1 MFMNMVIWCGRLMPQ
16 YSNEYETWKKTGV
29 KWSMIFSPFLRLIC
43 WVFLSI
49 VGRGGFCV
57 FKMQP
62 PARPSAHWKWESLVA
77 LAELVAEVKHRAGG
91 SCSKINF
98 PFMGEQVVAV
108 SFDTLPSC
116 GDQLLV
122 WDWHQVHTYQ
132 GNKMSSLLCHVNIM
146 IITYNN
152 QIFEHWRHLLQCIIH
167 FKFF

>member
-1 MFMNMVIWCGRLMPQ
+1 
-16 YSNEYETWKKTGV
+16 
-29 KWSMIFSPFLRLIC
+29 
-43 WVFLSI
+43 
-49 VGRGGFCV
+49 
-57 FKMQP
+57 
-62 PARPSAHWKWESLVA
+62 
-77 LAELVAEVKHRAGG
+77 
-91 SCSKINF
+91 
-98 PFMGEQVVAV
+98 MGEQVVAV